1 MSCERDP
8 AVRAALL
15 DKRVAKTKG
24 TCSFFAY
31 RFGHVLCSMGLLASF
46 KLKKHFLKKNLN
58 KSLHLPKGSHIL
70 APSIGTSIKLASHA
84 STARMAE

>member
-24 TCSFFAY
+24 TCSF
-31 RFGHVLCSMGLLASF
+31 LLIGLGMYCAVWACW
-46 KLKKHFLKKNLN
+46 HHLN
-58 KSLHLPKGSHIL
+58 
-70 APSIGTSIKLASHA
+70 
-84 STARMAE
+84 